1 MHPESVSTRASI
13 ETVPT
18 VGTVVLRPA
27 PRSLEALGRNHTL
40 EAALAELVDNSVDAR
55 ASHALIR
62 FVLEDTRL
70 KQLIV
75 LDDGVGMDD
84 SGIDAAMT
92 VGGERSYGG
101 DEIGRFGFG
110 LKAASFSQADELT
123 VLSRRS
129 AGRAVGRRW
138 RLERAKADFTCEVV
152 DPAFAESNL
161 DAEWDLPP
169 ASSGTIVRWDSVR
182 GFPALASD
190 QEVDRFLQAAFVRI
204 RRHLGLI
211 YHRLIEVG
219 RIRIYIDVQDVVR
232 GLGQRVEIGA
242 LDPFD
247 YPRTGVPGWPK
258 ELKLGESSQP
268 LALSCHVWP
277 GRSTLEEFKLD
288 GDLIAR
294 QGIYVYYNDRL
305 IQRGGWND
313 LVHADKRLNLARA
326 ALEVTGDV
334 DGFLKMKPE
343 KNGIE
348 PGPRFGELI
357 SRATAGDGTTFSQY
371 LETARTYLKSVN
383 RRSRARSARIPP
395 GSGFDPSVRKVIERE
410 IPMKDEDPLSIRWA
424 PLTESQFF
432 EVDLE
437 ERTLW
442 LNKRYR
448 SLLLRGY
455 AGSLNDLPVM
465 KALLYLL
472 FEDVFTS
479 EYLGPRDKDNIE
491 MWQAILK
498 RAADVEAS

>member
-1 MHPESVSTRASI
+1 VSKPASI

-18 VGTVVLRPA
+18 VGTVVLPPA

-55 ASHALIR
+55 ASAVLIR

-84 SGIDAAMT
+84 SEIDAAMT
-92 VGGERSYGG
+92 VGGERSYG
-101 DEIGRFGFG
+101 DHEIGRFGFG

-129 AGRAVGRRW
+129 TGGAVGRRW

-152 DPAFAESNL
+152 DPAFAQSNL
-161 DAEWDLPP
+161 DGEWDLPP
-169 ASSGTIVRWDSVR
+169 ASSGTIVRWDLVR

-190 QEVDRFLQAAFVRI
+190 REVDRFLQAAFVRI

-219 RIRIYIDVQDVVR
+219 RIRIYIDVQDVVH
-232 GLGQRVEIGA
+232 GLGQRVEVGA

-258 ELKLGESSQP
+258 ALKLEAPPQP

-277 GRSTLEEFKLD
+277 GRSILEEFKLD
-288 GDLIAR
+288 GNLIAR

-313 LVHADKRLNLARA
+313 LVHADKQLNLARA
-326 ALEVTGDV
+326 SLEVTGDIN
-334 DGFLKMKPE
+334 GFLKMKPE
-343 KNGIE
+343 KSGIE
-348 PGPRFGELI
+348 PGPRFGEFI
-357 SRATAGDGTTFSQY
+357 SRAAAGDGTTFSQY
-371 LETARTYLKSVN
+371 LETARTYVKSVN
-383 RRSRARSARIPP
+383 RRSRARPARIPP
-395 GSGFDPSVRKVIERE
+395 GPGFDPSVRKVIERE

-424 PLTESQFF
+424 PLAESQFF
-432 EVDLE
+432 DVDLE
-437 ERTLW
+437 EQTLW

-448 SLLLRGY
+448 SVLLRGH

-472 FEDVFTS
+472 FEDVFTG

-491 MWQAILK
+491 MWQSILR